1 MAKVVE
7 KARDDHLIISAKWWT
22 VGTVKVVGGRRDRSR
37 RRQEFGRENA
47 RCGLRLPASAGRGD
61 GAGDSEAD
69 GRAYRA
75 GAWTLSSLR
84 VNKTAVTGTRA
95 DRNSGKL

>member
-47 RCGLRLPASAGRGD
+47 RSGLRLPASAGRGD
-61 GAGDSEAD
+61 GRETARPTGERTGP
-69 GRAYRA
+69 GRR
-75 GAWTLSSLR
+75 L
-84 VNKTAVTGTRA
+84 
-95 DRNSGKL
+95 